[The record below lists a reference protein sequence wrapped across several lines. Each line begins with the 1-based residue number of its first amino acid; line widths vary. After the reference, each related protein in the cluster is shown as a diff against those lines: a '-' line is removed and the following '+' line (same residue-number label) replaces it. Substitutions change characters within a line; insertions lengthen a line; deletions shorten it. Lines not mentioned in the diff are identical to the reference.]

1 MKKISIIKIS
11 IFVLIILV
19 PIVTFNIKKDVV
31 SEIDNKVLM
40 NIEDIFDSENLANGV
55 EAFINDRV
63 GLRTKMV
70 NLYNT
75 SMDIL
80 FDELVHPSYQYGE
93 DDYVFFKVSESKLDN
108 EFQEI
113 YSTFIKNFQDYS
125 ESRGIGF
132 LYTVE
137 PSKATVYEEY
147 LPDGYVYNNE
157 NLDYFTSLLKE
168 KEINY
173 LDNSETLI
181 NAKNDTLVFDKKYD
195 AGHWNETGAMIGI
208 SKIIDRLNELDESVG
223 SLDTNN
229 YEAVR
234 FINETLP
241 TSYFYINEE
250 TTHYNLIND
259 NSTQV
264 TDLNDEVF
272 RDSNY
277 RFYSHYKNSENEDA
291 PNNTYICRKLF

>member
-157 NLDYFTSLLKE
+157 NLDYFISLLKD